1 MPKPYVWWD
10 LEDLMPML
18 AMIMLVGA
26 QNLRLEYHEGEE
38 ESLVLV
44 DRETGEQCGSYDESH
59 VCPPD
64 CP

>member
-10 LEDLMPML
+10 LEDLTPML
-18 AMIMLVGA
+18 AMITLVGA
-26 QNLRLEYHEGEE
+26 ENLRLEYHEGEE
-38 ESLVLV
+38 ESLRLV
-44 DRETGEQCGSYDESH
+44 DRETGEVCGAYNWSH